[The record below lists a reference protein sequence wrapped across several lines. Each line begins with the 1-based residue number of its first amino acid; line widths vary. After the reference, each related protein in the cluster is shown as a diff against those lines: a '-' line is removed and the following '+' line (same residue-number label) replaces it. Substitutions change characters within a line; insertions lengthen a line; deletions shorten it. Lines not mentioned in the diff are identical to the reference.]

1 MQKLKIMRSKL
12 NKIQEQ
18 SFFEALAWTNPQSK
32 LQANIYGPTYLMMM
46 MAQYFCKVGLQVQT
60 IIKEED
66 MGHKVQN
73 SCPGRSCCCCC
84 FKPWSLNLL
93 WSENQKEQVV
103 LLLLRPPQNQ
113 TTLKSSHWNWL
124 KTPAI
129 DERSGTQQQ
138 KTTPDFLSPSLF
150 WMLIST
156 TDIRRSSEVWWRFPD
171 IILKPQSPRVH
182 NLKENLDHGCQ

>member
-32 LQANIYGPTYLMMM
+32 LQAKIYVPTSDAM

-73 SCPGRSCCCCC
+73 SCPGRSCCCCL
-84 FKPWSLNLL
+84 KPWSLNLL
-93 WSENQKEQVV
+93 WSENQKEIVV

-113 TTLKSSHWNWL
+113 TTLKALIETDWRLLQLMRELEPNN
-124 KTPAI
+124 KKQRQI
-129 DERSGTQQQ
+129 
-138 KTTPDFLSPSLF
+138 FLSSSLF
-150 WMLIST
+150 WLLLST
-156 TDIRRSSEVWWRFPD
+156 TDIRSLMM
-171 IILKPQSPRVH
+171 IPRH
-182 NLKENLDHGCQ
+182 YT